1 MISSVITII
10 GAGPGGCTAAMALS
24 KAGIPCTLIDQALF
38 PRDKICGDA
47 LSGKVVLTLKR
58 LHDDFPN
65 QLGIDVN
72 NLASHG
78 VTFVAP
84 NGKELNVP
92 FRREM
97 NLTTPPGFLSKR
109 IHFDNWLFEQTKS
122 SPLVNIITGVRIENF
137 EKKDTTWTLSDKE
150 EKTIIESQ
158 LIIAADGAH
167 SRFAKQVGGII
178 PEADHFCA
186 GLRAYYKGVKGLDKM
201 GFIELHFVKEFLP
214 GYFWIFPLPNGD
226 ANVGVGMRSD
236 VVGRKKINLKNEMLQ
251 LIATH
256 PVLKERFA
264 GATIDGTIR
273 GYGLP
278 LGSKKR
284 KISGDGFLLLG
295 DAASL
300 IDPFTGE
307 GIGNAM
313 ISGLKAAEII
323 KSKWNDKIFDAENL
337 KTYDIEVY
345 KRLWPELNLS
355 KKMQELV
362 KYPWLFNLIVNKAN
376 RSKTLK
382 ETISCMFEDIDL
394 RSRLKDPLFYLKVL
408 FE

>member
-1 MISSVITII
+1 MVIGNQIFLPNYSISHSNCSV
-10 GAGPGGCTAAMALS
+10 
-24 KAGIPCTLIDQALF
+24 
-38 PRDKICGDA
+38 
-47 LSGKVVLTLKR
+47 
-58 LHDDFPN
+58 
-65 QLGIDVN
+65 
-72 NLASHG
+72 
-78 VTFVAP
+78 
-84 NGKELNVP
+84 
-92 FRREM
+92 
-97 NLTTPPGFLSKR
+97 
-109 IHFDNWLFEQTKS
+109 
-122 SPLVNIITGVRIENF
+122 
-137 EKKDTTWTLSDKE
+137 
-150 EKTIIESQ
+150 ESQ